1 MSAAKQTPRDE
12 RRRRLG
18 QNFLQADVAT
28 TVVAGA
34 SFQPSDLV
42 VEIGAGLGSLTFPL
56 AQWVSQVL
64 AVEVDPVL
72 AARLRRELQRRKIT
86 NVSVVCCDARRYRLP
101 RRPFRALGSLPFGAT
116 TALMRHLLDDPRSQL
131 ERADLVV
138 QWEVAR
144 KRATTPPST
153 LLSAAWAPW
162 WVFELG
168 RKISP
173 DAFRPVP
180 TVDAAVL
187 RVRRRE
193 PAVLPTDLAG
203 PFGEFLREHWGVPNA
218 RPTNERR
225 DAGTR
230 SCS

>member
-1 MSAAKQTPRDE
+1 MSTVKRTPRDE

-18 QNFLQADVAT
+18 QNFLQADVAKR
-28 TVVAGA
+28 VVAGA

-42 VEIGAGLGSLTFPL
+42 VELGAGLGSLTFPL

-64 AVEVDPVL
+64 AVEVDPIL
-72 AARLRRELQRRKIT
+72 AARLRRELQRRKIS

-116 TALMRHLLDDPRSQL
+116 TALMRHLLDDPGSQL

-162 WVFELG
+162 WVFDLG
-168 RKISP
+168 RRISAE
-173 DAFRPVP
+173 AFRPVP
-180 TVDAAVL
+180 AVDAAVL

-193 PAVLPTDLAG
+193 PAVLPIDLAG
-203 PFGEFLREHWGVPNA
+203 PFGQFIRDHSGRSG
-218 RPTNERR
+218 RPA
-225 DAGTR
+225 D
-230 SCS
+230 

>member
-18 QNFLQADVAT
+18 QNFLQADVAK

-116 TALMRHLLDDPRSQL
+116 TALMRHLLDDPRGQL
-131 ERADLVV
+131 ERADLVAEGLKAV
-138 QWEVAR
+138 
-144 KRATTPPST
+144 KD
-153 LLSAAWAPW
+153 LL
-162 WVFELG
+162 
-168 RKISP
+168 
-173 DAFRPVP
+173 
-180 TVDAAVL
+180 
-187 RVRRRE
+187 
-193 PAVLPTDLAG
+193 
-203 PFGEFLREHWGVPNA
+203 
-218 RPTNERR
+218 
-225 DAGTR
+225 
-230 SCS
+230 

>member
-1 MSAAKQTPRDE
+1 MSAAKRTPREE

-18 QNFLQADVAT
+18 QNFLQADVAK

-34 SFQPSDLV
+34 SFQPGDLV
-42 VEIGAGLGSLTFPL
+42 VEIGAGLGSLTFLL
-56 AQWVSQVL
+56 AQCVSQVL
-64 AVEVDPVL
+64 TVEVDPVL

-101 RRPFRALGSLPFGAT
+101 RQPFRAFGSLPFGAT
-116 TALMRHLLDDPRSQL
+116 TALMRLLLDDPGSQL

-162 WVFELG
+162 WDFELG
-168 RKISP
+168 QRISAE
-173 DAFRPVP
+173 AFRPLP
-180 TVDAAVL
+180 AVDGAVL

-193 PAVLPTDLAG
+193 PAVLPIDLAA
-203 PFGEFLREHWGVPNA
+203 PFGEFLRHHWGVRDG
-218 RPTNERR
+218 RP
-225 DAGTR
+225 
-230 SCS
+230 SH

>member
-1 MSAAKQTPRDE
+1 VSAAKRTPRDE

-18 QNFLQADVAT
+18 QNFLQADVAK

-56 AQWVSQVL
+56 AQLVSQVL
-64 AVEVDPVL
+64 AVEIDPIL
-72 AARLRRELQRRKIT
+72 ASRLRREIQSRDIT

-101 RRPFRALGSLPFGAT
+101 RRPFRAFGSLPFGAT
-116 TALMRHLLDDPRSQL
+116 TALMRHLLDDPGSQL

-144 KRATTPPST
+144 KRATAPPSS
-153 LLSAAWAPW
+153 LMSAAWAPW

-168 RKISP
+168 RRISAE
-173 DAFRPVP
+173 AFRPLP
-180 TVDAAVL
+180 AVDAAVL

-193 PAVLPTDLAG
+193 PAVLPIVLAG
-203 PFGEFLREHWGVPNA
+203 PFGEFLRDHWGVPDPW
-218 RPTNERR
+218 RTH
-225 DAGTR
+225 
-230 SCS
+230 